1 MYFEGSMESMYIVK
15 AILFFFRF
23 RVEIYY
29 TRNRKKIHRRCSAG
43 TGKILTEV
51 FYLAFCKQKKWKRH
65 TTDTYAIALICVI
78 DFQDANIQKHS
89 LNLNFYFRILTCS
102 IAYLDAKIQGTCLPK
117 MILVRCNCS
126 FRSNAWFQRSDGI
139 AKK

>member
-1 MYFEGSMESMYIVK
+1 MYFEGSVESMYIVK

-65 TTDTYAIALICVI
+65 TTDIYAIALICVI
-78 DFQDANIQKHS
+78 NFQNANIQKRS